1 MIGIVEEILLARHS
15 AGKVNATDTTSDG
28 DFFATLINDW
38 QPEADQS
45 DYTQGYTASDVYKR
59 QSQNS
64 EEDQYQS
71 DFKPDTTVLP
81 SNKEARF

>member
-1 MIGIVEEILLARHS
+1 M

-45 DYTQGYTASDVYKR
+45 DYTQGYTASDLMTATGSGSKADGKLSLSFSYDPPLLALAVVEMPKYG
-59 QSQNS
+59 
-64 EEDQYQS
+64 
-71 DFKPDTTVLP
+71 V
-81 SNKEARF
+81 